1 VCVCGCARGGSGG
14 SSGGNGDDDDRSEM
28 LATTRGDRRA
38 MPIPSHLEASDLP
51 VNVEQT
57 LICRE
62 LQRHSLP
69 LMRNTDKPNVTS
81 TAFDSPKNSHLQDIA
96 IIDAKQD
103 DGWMHMEEEEGGG
116 SVACAWTTWM

>member
-1 VCVCGCARGGSGG
+1 
-14 SSGGNGDDDDRSEM
+14 
-28 LATTRGDRRA
+28 

-103 DGWMHMEEEEGGG
+103 DGWMHMEEEEEEGGG
-116 SVACAWTTWM
+116 GQLRVSGPRGCECVWTTWIRRELLDW